1 MADQPAAELL
11 LVEDDGLT
19 RRALAANLAAHGY
32 RVREAA
38 TGADALL
45 MWEQGR
51 PDLVLL
57 DLGLPDMDGIAVVRD
72 MRRAASTPILI
83 LSAREQERDKVAA
96 LDAGADDFLTKPFG
110 LDELHARLR
119 AAMRRAL
126 GPVGRVGGQVE
137 IGPLVLDGMR
147 RRVTVDGREVH
158 LTPREY
164 ELLKALLA
172 NTGRVASRG
181 RLLRAVWGV
190 EYAGESHYL
199 HVHVAA
205 IRRKLAA
212 VDPDGAL
219 RGLIVAEPGVGYRVR
234 DAEELESGRS

>member
-1 MADQPAAELL
+1 MADQPRAELL
-11 LVEDDGLT
+11 LVEDDGPT
-19 RRALAANLAAHGY
+19 HRSLASNLAAHGY

-83 LSAREQERDKVAA
+83 LSARDQERDKVAA

-126 GPVGRVGGQVE
+126 GPVGRVEGQVE

-172 NTGRVASRG
+172 NAGRVASRG

-205 IRRKLAA
+205 IRRKLAE
-212 VDPDGAL
+212 VDPGGAL